1 MILSLIPTV
10 GFLGEKNSVI
20 DIGIILTI
28 LSHFFINRNIP
39 LTILNTL
46 FMVGFLFLFIGVW
59 LFVRYFLLVSKI
71 EDSARKGS
79 GDLISFTRS
88 ARKFTV
94 RGIFTNILLG
104 AFLSIIASFM
114 GSYSSLGRITT
125 GRIEVILMI
134 LFTSALF
141 LVIYKM
147 ISIMASEEN

>member
-10 GFLGEKNSVI
+10 GFLGDKNSVI

-79 GDLISFTRS
+79 GDLISFTRP